1 MTDSIDHH
9 FGLSY
14 ANYLVLPRT
23 LLQSMSAEWQQQFVA
38 LLHQYDEA
46 FAHVPQAE
54 AYEVTAAVE
63 RKVRDLDE
71 YEARLLGITV
81 DPCPG
86 KEPPEGMSPEERA
99 EWRDA
104 NWDPTYSRHGQELD
118 SEERVMLPKADP
130 VPHYNRGRTHI
141 EPCATSPR

>member
-1 MTDSIDHH
+1 MSDSIHHH

-14 ANYLVLPRT
+14 ANYLVLHRT

-38 LLHQYDEA
+38 LLRQFDEA

-54 AYEVTAAVE
+54 AYEVTAARE
-63 RKVRDLDE
+63 REVRDLDDH
-71 YEARLLGITV
+71 EARLLGITV
-81 DPCPG
+81 DPRRG
-86 KEPPEGMSPEERA
+86 KEPPEWMPPENRT

-104 NWDPTYSRHGQELD
+104 HRDPAYSRHGQELD
-118 SEERVMLPKADP
+118 PNERVMLPTADP

-141 EPCATSPR
+141 EPCDAPPR